1 MRSCNVPW
9 KCGTDLAL
17 LLNLMDLHRLYR
29 PLRQMPHV
37 PHGMPT
43 SRATRSPMLKPVT
56 WGPMATT
63 VPEDSWPS
71 ESGMQAQRSP
81 LANFL

>member
-17 LLNLMDLHRLYR
+17 LLNLMRLHRLYLPR
-29 PLRQMPHV
+29 RQIPHS
-37 PHGMPT
+37 PQGMPT

-63 VPEDSWPS
+63 VPDDSWPS
-71 ESGMQAQRSP
+71 DSGMQAQRSP